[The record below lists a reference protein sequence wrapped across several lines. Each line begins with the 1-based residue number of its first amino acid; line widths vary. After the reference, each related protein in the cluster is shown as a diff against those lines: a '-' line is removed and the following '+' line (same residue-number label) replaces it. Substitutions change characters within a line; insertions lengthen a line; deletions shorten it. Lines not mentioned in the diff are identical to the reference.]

1 MTPMLAVLVA
11 LLPFAGLIG
20 PLVWMART
28 GPESQLD

>member
-1 MTPMLAVLVA
+1 MLAVLVA

-28 GPESQLD
+28 NGNPG

>member
-1 MTPMLAVLVA
+1 MLAVLVA

-28 GPESQLD
+28 NANHG

>member
-1 MTPMLAVLVA
+1 MLAVLVA

-28 GPESQLD
+28 NPNHG

>member
-1 MTPMLAVLVA
+1 MLAVLVA

-28 GPESQLD
+28 NSNPG